1 MYLACTNYLLHAFR
15 GERESIEPAIPHLL
29 AGTMPVRF
37 LTPETRAVLA
47 GLRTRGA
54 QDQRST
60 VRLSDKAEIGRTLIY
75 YLLTARFARKAKS
88 KQATPVSAHPQWRQI
103 PVHPGGIP
111 PAKTGIPGRKSS
123 RLEPVLRWVG
133 SLECPKV
140 SPPKKRDFSIFFSIF
155 FSVFPPHFYTQK
167 NRLFSR
173 YLPIYIYIFNMW
185 KGARN
190 AGEFF
195 FVAGTPNSRARQV
208 GKVVPTIATDPRYF
222 LMPRIEPG
230 RQGKLVER

>member
-1 MYLACTNYLLHAFR
+1 
-15 GERESIEPAIPHLL
+15 
-29 AGTMPVRF
+29 MPVRF

-47 GLRTRGA
+47 GLKTRGA

-60 VRLSDKAEIGRTLIY
+60 VRLSDKAEIGRMLIY
-75 YLLTARFARKAKS
+75 YPLTARFARKAKS

-140 SPPKKRDFSIFFSIF
+140 SPPKKRDFSIFFRFFFRFSPHIF
-155 FSVFPPHFYTQK
+155 ILKKIAYSAAI
-167 NRLFSR
+167 
-173 YLPIYIYIFNMW
+173 YLYICIYLICGRGPAMRGN
-185 KGARN
+185 
-190 AGEFF
+190 FF

-208 GKVVPTIATDPRYF
+208 GNVVPTIATDPRYF